1 MNATLIL
8 IAVAVLLCAVVPPA
22 FSEDTPKKDTDG
34 ANAVVNTPSLRQP
47 GFIFLE
53 LETKKIDEFVSFFK
67 DVMDFK
73 VTERKGRFASMQT
86 NLAELLL
93 VDPEMIPAG
102 HPFHNKLT
110 GSGQGLGV
118 EMGFVVA
125 DVDKAYAA
133 AVKHEGFKISSGIV
147 LRPWG
152 VRDFRVLSPDG
163 YYFRFTEAKK

>member
-1 MNATLIL
+1 MNIL
-8 IAVAVLLCAVVPPA
+8 IFTALLLCALVLPA
-22 FSEDTPKKDTDG
+22 FSEDVPKKDTDG
-34 ANAVVNTPSLRQP
+34 ANAAANTPALRRP

-53 LETKKIDEFVSFFK
+53 LETRKIDDYVAFFK
-67 DVMDFK
+67 EVMDFK
-73 VTERKGRFASMQT
+73 VTERKGQFVSMRT

-133 AVKHEGFKISSGIV
+133 AVKHEGFKISSAIA

-163 YYFRFTEAKK
+163 YYFRFTEAKN